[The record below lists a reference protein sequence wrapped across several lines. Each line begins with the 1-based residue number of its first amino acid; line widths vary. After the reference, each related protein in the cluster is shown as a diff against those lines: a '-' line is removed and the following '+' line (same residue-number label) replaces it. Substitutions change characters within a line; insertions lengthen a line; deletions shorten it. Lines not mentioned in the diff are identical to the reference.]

1 MKIKKILNVSTL
13 TSKTAICIELA
24 IAAVIAMALILSLS
38 SLNPLYA
45 ALIVILVYS
54 LAVFLLLYFYKDI
67 QTNDP
72 SAILTPALGNV
83 MVGAVRKLHSPV
95 FIIDEAKE
103 RIIWHNKATSSLIE
117 SRSLQ
122 NKVTL
127 RDLFDITD
135 EAYTDLSA
143 MDGNIIRSGERTF
156 RASITPIKTSSRQFS
171 LFELTEITDI
181 ENLYAEI
188 AAKNIIVSYI
198 IVDNLNDMLQN
209 QQQMYRE
216 ASSKIQDILTG
227 WAKEN
232 DGVIKEYDRNH
243 YIFFFEESKLDGF
256 IIRKFDILDKIRDV
270 RIGEGS
276 IPVTISMGVAKLKDA
291 LPSKK
296 ELAAQEALDMALQRG
311 GDQVVVKS
319 EESIEFYGGRSK
331 TVQKRTKVRAR
342 VIANELIQR
351 MSVASNVIVMAHK
364 YPDFDAFGS
373 SVGIA
378 RLAMFCGVPVNIVYT
393 PSDSSD
399 VKLCRNMLNTD
410 EYRGVFVDPETA
422 LDIVKSDTLLI
433 LTDVNNM
440 AMVEAPD
447 VAESCAPNMIIIDH
461 HRKTAEFDV
470 QPLLTYIEPSASSA
484 CELVAEMLEQVLPPN
499 QISANEANML
509 LSGILLDTKQF
520 TKNTG
525 TRTFSAALYLRD
537 RGADPNE
544 AQKFFKIDLD
554 DFIREGKFRSNVV
567 VYRGITAIA
576 LGDGEGTPEDR
587 VVAAKTADK
596 LLSVE
601 GVEASFALVKI
612 GDTVHISARSTGTLN
627 VQLILEELKGGGHFD
642 SAGAQVEGTT
652 VSGALKDLKAAI
664 DHYIDGNG

>member
-13 TSKTAICIELA
+13 TNKTAICIELA

-45 ALIVILVYS
+45 ALIVILLYS
-54 LAVFLLLYFYKDI
+54 LAVFLLLYFYKDL

-127 RDLFDITD
+127 RDLFDIAD

-143 MDGNIIRSGERTF
+143 MDGNVIRSGERTF

-243 YIFFFEESKLDGF
+243 YIFFFEESKLDG
-256 IIRKFDILDKIRDV
+256 
-270 RIGEGS
+270 
-276 IPVTISMGVAKLKDA
+276 
-291 LPSKK
+291 
-296 ELAAQEALDMALQRG
+296 
-311 GDQVVVKS
+311 
-319 EESIEFYGGRSK
+319 
-331 TVQKRTKVRAR
+331 
-342 VIANELIQR
+342 
-351 MSVASNVIVMAHK
+351 
-364 YPDFDAFGS
+364 
-373 SVGIA
+373 
-378 RLAMFCGVPVNIVYT
+378 
-393 PSDSSD
+393 
-399 VKLCRNMLNTD
+399 
-410 EYRGVFVDPETA
+410 
-422 LDIVKSDTLLI
+422 
-433 LTDVNNM
+433 
-440 AMVEAPD
+440 
-447 VAESCAPNMIIIDH
+447 
-461 HRKTAEFDV
+461 
-470 QPLLTYIEPSASSA
+470 
-484 CELVAEMLEQVLPPN
+484 
-499 QISANEANML
+499 
-509 LSGILLDTKQF
+509 
-520 TKNTG
+520 
-525 TRTFSAALYLRD
+525 
-537 RGADPNE
+537 
-544 AQKFFKIDLD
+544 
-554 DFIREGKFRSNVV
+554 
-567 VYRGITAIA
+567 
-576 LGDGEGTPEDR
+576 
-587 VVAAKTADK
+587 
-596 LLSVE
+596 
-601 GVEASFALVKI
+601 
-612 GDTVHISARSTGTLN
+612 
-627 VQLILEELKGGGHFD
+627 
-642 SAGAQVEGTT
+642 
-652 VSGALKDLKAAI
+652 
-664 DHYIDGNG
+664 